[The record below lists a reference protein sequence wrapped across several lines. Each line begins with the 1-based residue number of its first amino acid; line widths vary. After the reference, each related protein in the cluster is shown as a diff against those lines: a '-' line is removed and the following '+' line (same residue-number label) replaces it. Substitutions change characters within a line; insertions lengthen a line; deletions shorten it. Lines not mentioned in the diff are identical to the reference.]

1 MKKLSMFQLTLLVT
15 FGGLAIAGVL
25 IFSIANRRLGGGD
38 SNAVKI
44 WGTLDQGT
52 FAAVIRQSAETH
64 PELSQVTYEQKDAAT
79 FESELTDAL
88 ASGGGPDLF
97 LLRQDYALKDA
108 GKASLIPFSA
118 LSKAQFENTFIEA
131 ANPFLAQNGVIAV
144 PIFAD
149 PLILYWNKD
158 MLASAG
164 YAQAPK
170 YWDEL
175 FQIAQKVSK
184 RDDSG
189 AIVKSAIALGE
200 YKNVTNAKDILA
212 TLILQA
218 GGDITVYDNARRLIP
233 ALAPRAGAGS
243 TQSTASAARFFTEFA
258 DPSKNQY
265 SWNRSLPESQK
276 AFAAGDVALYV
287 GYASE
292 APFITRTNP
301 NLNFGLAPVPQIRSA
316 SNSVNTAHVW
326 GLAASRTGKN
336 PNGAITVA
344 FLLVSA
350 DTGSALSSALGIPSA
365 RRDILNKP
373 AQGNDDLFNKQ
384 AILSHSWPDPDPEK
398 TAEVFRA
405 MIENT
410 TSGALLVAEAVQ
422 RADQELAH
430 ILGL

>member
-1 MKKLSMFQLTLLVT
+1 MKKLSMFQLSLLIT

-25 IFSIANRRLGGGD
+25 IFSLAVGGGQT
-38 SNAVKI
+38 SSIGAVKI
-44 WGTLDQGT
+44 WGTLDPAA
-52 FAAVIRQSAETH
+52 FAVVLRQAAENNAQ
-64 PELSQVTYEQKDAAT
+64 LSQVTYEKKDAAT
-79 FESELTDAL
+79 FEADLVSAL
-88 ASGGGPDLF
+88 ASGSGPDLF
-97 LLRQDYALKDA
+97 LLRQDYALQHA
-108 GKASLIPFSA
+108 GKTALVPFSA
-118 LSKAQFENTFIEA
+118 LSKAQFENTFVEA
-131 ANPFLAQNGVIAV
+131 AAPFLTQNGVIAV
-144 PIFAD
+144 PIFVD

-164 YAQAPK
+164 YAQPPR

-175 FQIAQKVSK
+175 FQLAQKATK

-189 AIVKSAIALGE
+189 TIIKSAVALGE

-218 GGDITVYDNARRLIP
+218 GGEITAYDGAGRLTP
-233 ALAPRAGAGS
+233 ALAPRAAS
-243 TQSTASAARFFTEFA
+243 ASQSTASALRFFTEFS
-258 DPSKNQY
+258 DPSKNDY

-276 AFAAGDVALYV
+276 AFATGDVGLYI

-292 APFITRTNP
+292 ASVIARMNP
-301 NLNFGLAPVPQIRSA
+301 NLNFGLAPLPQIRSMA
-316 SNSVNTAHVW
+316 NTLTTAHVW
-326 GLAASRTGKN
+326 GLAASRAGAN
-336 PNGAITVA
+336 PNGAITAA

-350 DTGSALSSALGIPSA
+350 DTGGALSAALGIPSA

-373 AQGNDDLFNKQ
+373 TQGNDDFFNKQ
-384 AILSHSWPDPDPEK
+384 AIVAHSWYDPDPDK

-410 TSGALLVAEAVQ
+410 TSGAMLVAEAVQ

>member
-1 MKKLSMFQLTLLVT
+1 MFQLSLLVT

-25 IFSIANRRLGGGD
+25 IFSLAIGGGD
-38 SNAVKI
+38 SNTVGAIKI
-44 WGTLDQGT
+44 WGTLDQGA
-52 FAAVIRQSAETH
+52 FAVVMRQAAETH
-64 PELSQVTYEQKDAAT
+64 PELSQVTYEQRDAST
-79 FESELTDAL
+79 FDADLTNAL
-88 ASGGGPDLF
+88 ASGTGPDLF
-97 LLRQDYALKDA
+97 LLRQDYALKNA
-108 GKASLIPFSA
+108 GKVSTIPFSA
-118 LSKAQFENTFIEA
+118 ISKAQFENTFIEA

-175 FQIAQKVSK
+175 YQIAQKITK
-184 RDDSG
+184 KNDSG
-189 AIVKSAIALGE
+189 TLVKSAIALGE

-218 GGDITVYDNARRLIP
+218 GGDITAYDNAGRLIP
-233 ALAPRAGAGS
+233 ALAPRAGVTS
-243 TQSTASAARFFTEFA
+243 VQSAASALRFFTEFA
-258 DPSKNQY
+258 DPSKNHY
-265 SWNRSLPESQK
+265 SWSRSLPESQK
-276 AFAAGDVALYV
+276 AFAAGDVAIYI

-301 NLNFGLAPVPQIRSA
+301 NLNFGFAPLPQIHLG
-316 SNSVNTAHVW
+316 SNTINTAHVW
-326 GLAASRTGKN
+326 GLAASRAGKN
-336 PNGAITVA
+336 PGGATTVA

-350 DTGSALSSALGIPSA
+350 DIGGTLSSALGIPSA
-365 RRDILNKP
+365 RRDILNKL
-373 AQGNDDLFNKQ
+373 AQGNEDFFNKQ
-384 AILSHSWPDPDPEK
+384 VIAAYSWLDPDPEK
-398 TAEVFRA
+398 TAVLFRA

-410 TSGALLVAEAVQ
+410 TSGALRVADAVQ
-422 RADQELAH
+422 RADQELGQ